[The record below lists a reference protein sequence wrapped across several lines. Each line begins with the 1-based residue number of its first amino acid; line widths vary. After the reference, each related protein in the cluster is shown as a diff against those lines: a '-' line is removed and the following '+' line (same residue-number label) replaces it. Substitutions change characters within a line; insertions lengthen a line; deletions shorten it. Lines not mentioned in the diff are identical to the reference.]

1 MTGPV
6 LAAIELV
13 YGGAWN
19 NNGVLRKLLPVVF
32 LLLVQGLVLFADEM
46 PAGPRLLLN
55 AQRLRRLKRDRE
67 RKTARWVAFENRVMT
82 VPDSPERGFELAL
95 YYAITGDEAKG
106 REAVEW
112 AVGHARLSALVL
124 DWCGPVV
131 SAEQKRK
138 LSEVGVTMGVGRAS
152 VFARERDAWF
162 HQLVFG
168 DSVPAAPDLGTK
180 MADLVRGAYR
190 NADDLYALCE
200 LIYAVRANT
209 HVDLR
214 DADVHFFAVLPELL
228 LLSAR
233 PNELNKPDWRMH
245 VAALALVAIDP
256 NLPGSQ
262 FLQSWALEDAQ
273 TLREGPGV
281 AYELLWADPYLPG
294 VGYQNM
300 EPWVYDDHGHLFA
313 RASWDPNSC
322 WVGISP
328 QGVEDEN
335 CAPNWQSGTV
345 NFGRLTLIPFTERC
359 VELPQLVNRNDA
371 VIVWKLKPREAV
383 THGKGKE
390 AHTSNA
396 DAAGIWRPG
405 SNLAGK
411 ACISGH

>member
-1 MTGPV
+1 MQSRTGRLMWGGCLMSHPNSKAEAAIKTIEADRPLSWNLPSWMTGPV

-168 DSVPAAPDLGTK
+168 DSVTGSSRSRYKDG
-180 MADLVRGAYR
+180 RSCSR
-190 NADDLYALCE
+190 S
-200 LIYAVRANT
+200 
-209 HVDLR
+209 
-214 DADVHFFAVLPELL
+214 
-228 LLSAR
+228 LSQR
-233 PNELNKPDWRMH
+233 R
-245 VAALALVAIDP
+245 
-256 NLPGSQ
+256 
-262 FLQSWALEDAQ
+262 
-273 TLREGPGV
+273 
-281 AYELLWADPYLPG
+281 
-294 VGYQNM
+294 
-300 EPWVYDDHGHLFA
+300 
-313 RASWDPNSC
+313 
-322 WVGISP
+322 
-328 QGVEDEN
+328 
-335 CAPNWQSGTV
+335 
-345 NFGRLTLIPFTERC
+345 
-359 VELPQLVNRNDA
+359 
-371 VIVWKLKPREAV
+371 
-383 THGKGKE
+383 
-390 AHTSNA
+390 
-396 DAAGIWRPG
+396 
-405 SNLAGK
+405 
-411 ACISGH
+411 